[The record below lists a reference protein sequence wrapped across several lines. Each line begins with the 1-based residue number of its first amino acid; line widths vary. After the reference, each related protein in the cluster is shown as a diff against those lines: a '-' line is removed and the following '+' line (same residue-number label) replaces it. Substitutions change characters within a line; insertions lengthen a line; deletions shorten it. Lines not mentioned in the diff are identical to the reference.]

1 MSAAQQ
7 LVKRIGLTLTACL
20 LFVGSCFGQEPFSER
35 VLQLTAAL
43 QSKSE
48 QDLNLA
54 LAKIDPQ
61 FDLTDQAKVAE
72 LRRAIAAIPP
82 AAKESALLKTIKVA
96 MSEDATRWRMGLLLL
111 NLFGEEARPKL
122 TALLK
127 DPAASYRAVAISGL
141 AAIGWDARTAVPE
154 LMSIVETEKNSNVR
168 AVAVSTLGSFGPN
181 AVQARNIL
189 LRSLHDE
196 EPVRSNAA
204 VALGNL
210 YSQLTRRTF
219 APSEQELVDIC
230 RALQDQLLDRTSA
243 TTRQAAAQALGMI
256 KADLGNTIPALTT
269 VLRDP
274 DSSVRAAAAYSIGVP
289 FMQPTEEQ
297 RRDGL
302 KYTKVALPELIRII
316 QTPDENAGVKSAAAG
331 AITFIGTDAVFAQD
345 TSFLST
351 LEEAN
356 TTISQSNDPGVR
368 QFAGSAQTNVR
379 SLQKQKI
386 YEQLAWLWYFLIV
399 GLAYILLLLVCVLLL
414 FIRPLWIFRINQ
426 RLLSLDQLKLPDL
439 VGGMRIPVRYFLL
452 IGFFHYHRRILDAWV
467 ASKLPHVRQ
476 RFQSLT
482 TVKER
487 AIHIPVPVV
496 LEGVVAPEL
505 DPRDLQPF
513 FKQERVSLLIW
524 GEGGGGKTSLACQ
537 IASWAMSADSDKR
550 LCPHAMIPLLIE
562 QEFDHELS
570 DKDAD
575 PFVAAI
581 NGALRTA
588 IGDPEEVSE
597 ELLKRLLL
605 HRRLLVI
612 VDHFSEFNANSRARV
627 RPKAKNFSAYALLVT
642 SRIEEELDQVPT
654 TVIRPVR
661 VEGNRLSTFM
671 ESYLLR
677 RCSEENVFTDAEKFD
692 AYSRLSSMV
701 GDRDVTVLLAKLFA
715 EQMIALK
722 RTHGDNS
729 LIVSGLPANIPDLML
744 SYLNELNRDL
754 QSDGFET
761 TLVHTATKKV
771 AWLCLKDTYR
781 PSQAKISEV
790 ITTLD
795 RICEGKKLIEYLEK
809 RLRLVQTMEPA
820 REYVR
825 FTLDPL
831 AEYLAGLHITQ
842 NFGKQAARWEEFL
855 NKADESPGAPVA
867 IKEFLSAVRDCCL
880 VRGPQLEIPQTV
892 IEGLSKRV
900 GLDPDALKQAQI
912 KQRLQRLTS
921 FLMAPEEEDRL
932 FAVQAIG
939 RMGKSAT
946 NADKYL
952 SEIIQKD
959 PSEAVRQAATLS
971 LKELQQS

>member
-1 MSAAQQ
+1 M
-7 LVKRIGLTLTACL
+7 
-20 LFVGSCFGQEPFSER
+20 
-35 VLQLTAAL
+35 AAL

-48 QDLNLA
+48 QDVNVA
-54 LAKIDPQ
+54 LARIDPQ
-61 FDLTDQAKVAE
+61 VDLTDQAKLAE
-72 LRRAIAAIPP
+72 LQKAIDAIPAPDSNVAVGRAIDI
-82 AAKESALLKTIKVA
+82 A
-96 MSEDATRWRMGLLLL
+96 MSDDATRRRIGLLLIRM
-111 NLFGEEARPKL
+111 FGKKARPRL
-122 TALLK
+122 DSLLK
-127 DPAASYRAVAISGL
+127 DQAASLRAVAISGL
-141 AAIGWDARTAVPE
+141 AEIGWEAKTAVPE
-154 LMSIVETEKNSNVR
+154 LMLILERDNDPNVK
-168 AVAVSTLGSFGPN
+168 AVAASTLGYFGPN
-181 AVQARNIL
+181 AVFAKDVL
-189 LRSLHDE
+189 LRSLEDVE
-196 EPVRSNAA
+196 TVRSNAA
-204 VALGNL
+204 LALGNI
-210 YSQLTRRTF
+210 YSERTRSTF
-219 APSEQELVDIC
+219 APSELELANVC
-230 RALQDQLLDRTSA
+230 RALRLQLLDRTSS
-243 TTRQAAAQALGMI
+243 TTRQAAAKALGMI
-256 KADLGNTIPALTT
+256 KADLANTIPALTNA
-269 VLRDP
+269 LSDP
-274 DSSVRAAAAYSIGVP
+274 DPGVQSAAAYSIGVP
-289 FMQPTEEQ
+289 FAKPSDEQ
-297 RRDGL
+297 RQDAL
-302 KYTKVALPELIRII
+302 KYSKLALPDLIRII
-316 QTPDENAGVKSAAAG
+316 RTPDENAGVKNAAAG
-331 AITFIGTDAVFAQD
+331 AITFISTDAVFAKD

-356 TTISQSNDPGVR
+356 TTIAENPDAGVR
-368 QFAGSAQTNVR
+368 QFATSVQFNVR
-379 SLQKQKI
+379 ALQKQKL
-386 YEQLAWLWYFLIV
+386 YEQLAWLWYFLV
-399 GLAYILLLLVCVLLL
+399 VAVAYVLLLLVCFLLL

-426 RLLSLDQLKLPDL
+426 RLLSLDQLKLPDFL
-439 VGGMRIPVRYFLL
+439 GGMRIPVRYFLL

-467 ASKLPHVRQ
+467 ASKLPHVCT

-505 DPRDLQPF
+505 NPRDLQPF

-537 IASWAMSADSDKR
+537 IASWAMSENSAER
-550 LCPHAMIPLLIE
+550 LCPHAMIPLIIE

-570 DKDAD
+570 EKDAD

-605 HRRLLVI
+605 QRRLLVI
-612 VDHFSEFNANSRARV
+612 VDHFSEFNADSRAKV
-627 RPKAKNFSAYALLVT
+627 RPKAKDFSVYALLVT
-642 SRIEEELDQVPT
+642 SRIQEELDQVPT

-722 RTHGDNS
+722 RTLGDNS
-729 LIVSGLPANIPDLML
+729 LILSGLPANVPDLML

-761 TLVHTATKKV
+761 TVVHTAAKKV

-795 RICEGKKLIEYLEK
+795 RMGDGKKLVEYLEK

-820 REYVR
+820 REYLR

-842 NFGKQAARWEEFL
+842 NYGKQTSRWEEFL
-855 NKADESPGAPVA
+855 SKADETPGAPVA

-880 VRGPQLEIPQTV
+880 VRGPQLEIPEFV
-892 IEGLSKRV
+892 IEGLSKLV

-939 RMGKSAT
+939 RMGNGAA
-946 NADKYL
+946 NVAKYL
-952 SEIIQKD
+952 TEIIQKD

-971 LKELQQS
+971 LAELQQS